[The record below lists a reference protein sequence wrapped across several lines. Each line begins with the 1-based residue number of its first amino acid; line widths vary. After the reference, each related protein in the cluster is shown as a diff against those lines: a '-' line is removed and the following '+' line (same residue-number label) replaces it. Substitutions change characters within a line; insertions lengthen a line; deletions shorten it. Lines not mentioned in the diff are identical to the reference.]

1 MDISVPIQIINTSL
15 DYLSLPCCMSY
26 SAESWWRSMYLSSSQ
41 HLSVSSSSGVRDGTT
56 SVGLYVNWALSVKYR
71 RASNLKSHIPFVSM
85 YTNMHG
91 MSAVDLVQKQLSNGS
106 NNNNFQFLFTDE
118 MFLKTLLLVSSLRG
132 IINFNTMFT
141 TSGTCT
147 YLSNKL
153 NIYFGKLNY
162 SRALFFPSWL
172 TQVTYRVQ
180 FLTSANNAPKFSAA
194 VGNIKC
200 VY

>member
-1 MDISVPIQIINTSL
+1 
-15 DYLSLPCCMSY
+15 
-26 SAESWWRSMYLSSSQ
+26 
-41 HLSVSSSSGVRDGTT
+41 
-56 SVGLYVNWALSVKYR
+56 
-71 RASNLKSHIPFVSM
+71 M

-162 SRALFFPSWL
+162 SRALFFPS
-172 TQVTYRVQ
+172 
-180 FLTSANNAPKFSAA
+180 
-194 VGNIKC
+194 
-200 VY
+200 